1 MAVGHGHGRVGRPRV
16 TVPDQHTSHA
26 WGTALLRIWLS
37 ILFVMHGYLSA
48 AVLGPEAI
56 AGYTTRMGF
65 PAPTGVALGWYLIA
79 AHLAGGALLVV
90 GLWTRAAALV
100 NVPVMAAAVFL
111 LHLPQGFFMKGAG
124 GYEFSLT
131 VLVATLAVML
141 LGPGALSVDH
151 AIANRRTAMTME
163 IP

>member
-1 MAVGHGHGRVGRPRV
+1 M
-16 TVPDQHTSHA
+16 PDQRARHA
-26 WGTALLRIWLS
+26 WGTALLRIWLG
-37 ILFVMHGYLSA
+37 ILFVMHGYLGA

-56 AGYTTRMGF
+56 AAYTTRMGF
-65 PAPTGVALGWYLIA
+65 PAPAGVALAWYLIG
-79 AHLAGGALLVV
+79 AHLVGGALLVI

-100 NVPVMAAAVFL
+100 NVPVMASAVFL
-111 LHLPQGFFMKGAG
+111 LHVPQGFFMTGIIVDAAAGRALAG
-124 GYEFSLT
+124 GYEFTLT

-151 AIANRRTAMTME
+151 ALARRGERKME

>member
-1 MAVGHGHGRVGRPRV
+1 MV
-16 TVPDQHTSHA
+16 DQHTRHA
-26 WGTALLRIWLS
+26 WGTALLRIWLG
-37 ILFVMHGYLSA
+37 IVFVMHGYLGA
-48 AVLGPEAI
+48 FVLGPEAI

-65 PAPTGVALGWYLIA
+65 PASVGAALGWYLMG
-79 AHLAGGALLVV
+79 AHLVGGVLLII

-111 LHLPQGFFMKGAG
+111 LHLPQGFFMRGIILDAAAGRAIAG
-124 GYEFSLT
+124 GYEFALT

-151 AIANRRTAMTME
+151 ALSDRRLDVSMRM
-163 IP
+163 P